1 MKSVDLNYKKVIILL
16 LFIAG
21 VLSGISATV
30 QTVDVSTIPQEWQV
44 AWGLIVYIFATGAGG
59 TAFTFLRNI
68 LGYAYT
74 YFEQNGKIQ
83 YDKNKLYATWA
94 RFEFYMLTISQFI
107 QVATAGTKYA
117 PYAITIAGTIS
128 VLIDLG
134 LRSLNNLTLFENS

>member
-1 MKSVDLNYKKVIILL
+1 VDLNYKKAIILL
-16 LFIAG
+16 LFVAG
-21 VLSGISATV
+21 VLSGISVVV
-30 QTVDVSTIPQEWQV
+30 QTVDVSTISPEWLPV
-44 AWGLIVYIFATGAGG
+44 WGCLVYIFATGAGG

-117 PYAITIAGTIS
+117 PYAITIAGAIS
-128 VLIDLG
+128 VVLDLG
-134 LRSLNNLTLFENS
+134 LRSLNNLANAIKSS

>member
-1 MKSVDLNYKKVIILL
+1 MNINYKTAIIVV
-16 LFIAG
+16 LFVAG
-21 VLSGISATV
+21 VLSGISVAV
-30 QTVDVSTIPQEWQV
+30 QTVDISTIPPEWQT
-44 AWGLIVYIFATGAGG
+44 AWLGLVYFLTTGAGG

-83 YDKNKLYATWA
+83 YDKNKLYATWI

-117 PYAITIAGTIS
+117 PYAIVIS
-128 VLIDLG
+128 GAISTLLDLG
-134 LRSLNNLTLFENS
+134 LRSLNNLANAIRE

>member
-1 MKSVDLNYKKVIILL
+1 VNINYKTAIILL
-16 LFIAG
+16 LFVAG
-21 VLSGISATV
+21 VLSGISVYV
-30 QTVDVSTIPQEWQV
+30 QTVDVSTIPAEWLP
-44 AWGLIVYIFATGAGG
+44 AWGFITYVVATGAGS

-117 PYAITIAGTIS
+117 PFAITIAGTIS
-128 VLIDLG
+128 VVLDLG
-134 LRSLNNLTLFENS
+134 LRSLNNVANAIRSS

>member
-1 MKSVDLNYKKVIILL
+1 V
-16 LFIAG
+16 LFVAG
-21 VLSGISATV
+21 VLSGISAYI
-30 QTVDVSTIPQEWQV
+30 QTVDIAMVPEEWRFF
-44 AWGLIVYIFATGAGG
+44 WNGLVYVFVTGAGG

-74 YFEQNGKIQ
+74 YFEQNGKIV

-117 PYAITIAGTIS
+117 PYAIAIAGAIS

-134 LRSLNNLTLFENS
+134 LRSINNLATAIRSQS